1 MAEDDSQAPQDE
13 MPEALPAQKPKRPTI
28 TRKGVVGQ
36 LWRAAK
42 CQLDAHE
49 EHLADLPRGAAASEA
64 DAKALATLARTV
76 RELVAIEEPQPGR
89 REKQTDEL
97 SPAEGLRH
105 VAQLRQELA
114 RRLEAL
120 AAEEAGEVASGDLA
134 DGTA

>member
-1 MAEDDSQAPQDE
+1 MAEDDTE
-13 MPEALPAQKPKRPTI
+13 TTEVLPSAKPKAKPTS
-28 TRKGVVGQ
+28 RKAVVGQ

-42 CQLDAHE
+42 RQLDTHE
-49 EHLADLPRGAAASEA
+49 EHLADLPKGAAASEA

-76 RELVAIEEPQPGR
+76 RELVAIEEPQTAR
-89 REKQTDEL
+89 REKQTNEL

-120 AAEEAGEVASGDLA
+120 AAEEAGEVAQGDPA
-134 DGTA
+134 DGVA

>member
-1 MAEDDSQAPQDE
+1 MAADDTETSTA
-13 MPEALPAQKPKRPTI
+13 KPKAKPTS
-28 TRKGVVGQ
+28 RKAVVGQ

-42 CQLDAHE
+42 RQLDTHE
-49 EHLADLPRGAAASEA
+49 EHLADLPKGAAASEA

-76 RELVAIEEPQPGR
+76 RELIAIEEPQAAR

-97 SPAEGLRH
+97 SPAAGLRH

-120 AAEEAGEVASGDLA
+120 AAEEAGEMAPGDPA
-134 DGTA
+134 DGVA